1 MPEVLYLHL
10 CELNVALRF
19 AEEGLDLEV
28 DAPRGTLT
36 PELVELIRKHKPALV
51 EIVYEREER
60 AAIEAEGCEGEEA
73 LRKWVRR
80 HPAFR
85 HLSEA
90 LGGLEIIDVRRVV

>member
-1 MPEVLYLHL
+1 MHL

-36 PELVELIRKHKPALV
+36 PELVGRIREHKPALV
-51 EIVYEREER
+51 EIVYDREER
-60 AAIEAEGCEGEEA
+60 EAIVAEGCEGEEE
-73 LRKWVRR
+73 LKKWARR

-85 HLSEA
+85 RLSEA
-90 LGGLEIIDVRRVV
+90 LGGLEILDVRRVA